1 MKLLLDTHIAIW
13 ALNDDPQLSPKARKL
28 LLDPNNTI
36 YYSSISVWEV
46 LLKHAKNPANL
57 ELTAS
62 SFSHYCLQAGFY
74 PLTLSDKHVHAV
86 ETLSRPVH
94 ARKHNDPFDRL
105 LLAQAK
111 IEKLFFLTH
120 DSLIPDYEESCI
132 IAV

>member
-1 MKLLLDTHIAIW
+1 MRLLLDTHIAIW

-28 LLDPNNTI
+28 LLDSNNII
-36 YYSSISVWEV
+36 YYSTISVWEV

-62 SFSHYCLQAGFY
+62 DFSRYCLQAGFY
-74 PLTLSDKHVHAV
+74 PLTLSDKHILAV

-94 ARKHNDPFDRL
+94 AKKHNDPFDRL

-111 IEKLFFLTH
+111 VKEFFFLTH
-120 DSLIPDYEESCI
+120 DSLIPDYGEECI
-132 IAV
+132 ITV